1 MMAMAMPKKVLILT
15 ADAGFGHRAAA
26 NAVAEALGERYG
38 ADCAVTI
45 VNPLHERRAARVLRL
60 AQDDYDRMIR
70 QSPEL
75 YRLGYEASDSAF
87 PVSIAEQALVAMMY
101 VNMRALVAAHQP
113 DAIVSTYPLYQAPLA
128 ALFALSGRY
137 TPLLV
142 VVTDLVSVHGLWF
155 NSDVDRCLVPTQA
168 VLEKAL
174 ESGLAADC
182 VEITGLPVS
191 PALAREVDKAALR
204 SRLGWSPD
212 RTVALL
218 AGSRRVTRLEPTE
231 DMLDHCG
238 WPLELALVSGGDT
251 ELEQRWSA
259 RVWHQPAHIYGYVDD
274 MPSLMLAADLIVCK
288 AGGLIVSEALAAG
301 LPLLMVEA
309 IPGQEEGNATHVT
322 EGGAGVL
329 AVDPL
334 EALATVCHWL
344 ENGAAGLAE
353 RAARARALGRPQAAY
368 RVAELAWQAA
378 QQGVRSRE
386 HRFGR
391 QIPLLQQILR
401 SRDLIRAPRGK
412 RRAQPVT

>member
-1 MMAMAMPKKVLILT
+1 MPKRILILT

-26 NAVAEALGERYG
+26 NAVEEALGERYG

-45 VNPLHERRAARVLRL
+45 VNPLQEPRASRVLRL

-70 QSPEL
+70 ESPGL

-87 PVSIAEQALVAMMY
+87 QVSIAEQALIAMLY
-101 VNMRALVAAHQP
+101 ATMRDIVGVHQP

-128 ALFALSGRY
+128 ALFALAGRY

-142 VVTDLVSVHGLWF
+142 VVTDLVTVHSLWF
-155 NSDVDRCLVPTQA
+155 NDDVDRCLVPTQA
-168 VLEKAL
+168 VFEKAQ
-174 ESGLAADC
+174 ESGLAGDC

-212 RTVALL
+212 RIVALL
-218 AGSRRVTRLEPTE
+218 AGSRRVTKLEPIE

-238 WPLELALVSGGDT
+238 WPLELALVAGGDK

-259 RVWHQPAHIYGYVDD
+259 RAWHQPAHVYGYVDD

-301 LPLLMVEA
+301 LPLLLVEA
-309 IPGQEEGNATHVT
+309 IPGQEVGNATFVT

-329 AVDPL
+329 AKDPL
-334 EALATVCHWL
+334 EALVTVGHWL

-353 RAARARALGRPQAAY
+353 RAAQARALGRPQAAY
-368 RVAELAWQAA
+368 RVAVLAWEAA
-378 QQGVRSRE
+378 QQGVQRRE

-391 QIPLLQQILR
+391 QIPLLEQILR

-412 RRAQPVT
+412 RRTRPAS